1 MIFLMVEISF
11 LDTFLLLF
19 STQACSKNLQASNFF
34 FLLFVWVLFFR
45 YRTNLV
51 AAKENELSKKVL
63 WTHLLCARTDFSKE
77 LG

>member
-1 MIFLMVEISF
+1 MIFLMAEISF

-19 STQACSKNLQASNFF
+19 STQACSKNLLASNFF
-34 FLLFVWVLFFR
+34 FRLFVFSR

-63 WTHLLCARTDFSKE
+63 WTHLLCARTDFRKE